1 MYDVYTEGLY
11 DIYTKIQHH
20 IAYLPSFIHSY
31 TLVSSANTNLIY
43 ILVAQIAP
51 PLMLSPSRW
60 AVKLQCSNQQQTLL
74 LCKIQLPI
82 TPAINTQAHYEPAL
96 PRYLPWLTWVP
107 ERSCWQSASEFR
119 LQTSTL
125 ACAFRNAQCHT
136 QQLLPCLHSPARA
149 AYSLDAI
156 SRHSPSRLLSFVR
169 SLLIRLR
176 AGPSTILRR
185 HSPPCACSQ
194 QATFSPGSSIR
205 SYRPPLFGLEN

>member
-1 MYDVYTEGLY
+1 LYDVYTEGLY

-74 LCKIQLPI
+74 LCKIHLPI

-96 PRYLPWLTWVP
+96 PQIPSVANVGPGTIV
-107 ERSCWQSASEFR
+107 
-119 LQTSTL
+119 L
-125 ACAFRNAQCHT
+125 A
-136 QQLLPCLHSPARA
+136 
-149 AYSLDAI
+149 
-156 SRHSPSRLLSFVR
+156 VR
-169 SLLIRLR
+169 IR
-176 AGPSTILRR
+176 I
-185 HSPPCACSQ
+185 
-194 QATFSPGSSIR
+194 
-205 SYRPPLFGLEN
+205 